1 MRSVA
6 KCLTVALGAMAVLG
20 AAAGPVLA
28 HDGDRWDDHGWKHGR
43 HFVPPGHVYYVER
56 PVVVERPVIVAPPPR
71 VYYPEPMYY
80 GPPQP
85 PSINFNIPLR

>member
-1 MRSVA
+1 MRPVA
-6 KCLTVALGAMAVLG
+6 KYVSVVLGAVAGLT

-28 HDGDRWDDHGWKHGR
+28 HDGDRWDDDRGWKHRR
-43 HFVPPGHVYYVER
+43 HVPPGHMYYVER
-56 PVVVERPVIVAPPPR
+56 PVVVERPVIYAPPPR